1 MSTGEQDLIIK
12 CQKGD
17 LSQFGELYSSYV
29 RKIYDFIYYRTH
41 HKETAEDITSKVFI
55 RTMEKIGHYDPAK
68 GSFSSWLYRLAKN
81 AIYDHF
87 QSLKFVE
94 NIDDIW
100 DLSTSENIVRDS
112 DAKMKLEKIEKY
124 LKTLK
129 PDQREIIIMRVW
141 DGLSYKEISE
151 ILNKSEGSLKVAFA
165 RAISKIRDDSTFA
178 MLILIPLLINLKIHG

>member
-1 MSTGEQDLIIK
+1 MSTSEQDLILN

-17 LSQFGELYSSYV
+17 LSQFGELYTIYV
-29 RKIYDFIYYRTH
+29 RKIYDFTYYRTQ
-41 HKETAEDITSKVFI
+41 HKETAEDLTSQVFT
-55 RTMEKIGHYDPAK
+55 RAMEKIKLYDNTK
-68 GSFSSWLYRLAKN
+68 GSFSSWLYRIAKN

-87 QSLKFVE
+87 QSSKFVS

-100 DLSTSENIVRDS
+100 DLRTSENIERDS
-112 DAKMKLEKIEKY
+112 DTRLKLEKIEEY

-165 RAISKIRDDSTFA
+165 RAISKIRDDSTLA